1 VKLLERYR
9 SLSDLPAQLPV
20 FPLRGAIA
28 LPRTTIPINVFEP
41 RYLAMVDDVLRGDRL
56 IGIIQPIG
64 DGGTTGSPAERS
76 APLQAIGTV
85 TRLIAHQEQPDGRVL
100 ITLCGVCRFDVAGE
114 APTDTPYRTLE
125 ISCDRFGQDLDA
137 ADDRDVARAPLLA
150 TLRRYLNA
158 RNLDADWPAIENS
171 DNEDLVNGLAI
182 AGPFEPAEKQA
193 LLATMTLAERAR
205 MLIAL
210 TEFDLA
216 CGAAK
221 PGPRLQ

>member
-1 VKLLERYR
+1 MKSLERYR
-9 SLSDLPAQLPV
+9 SPSDLPARIPV

-41 RYLAMVDDVLRGDRL
+41 RYLAMVDDVLRGDRF
-56 IGIIQPIG
+56 IGIIQPTG
-64 DGGTTGSPAERS
+64 DGGATGSPAERS
-76 APLQAIGTV
+76 APLQSIGTA
-85 TRLIAHQEQPDGRVL
+85 TRLIGHQEQPDGRVV
-100 ITLCGVCRFDVAGE
+100 ITLCGVCRFDVVGE
-114 APTDTPYRTLE
+114 AQTRTPYRMLE
-125 ISCDRFGQDLDA
+125 VSCDRFGQDLYA

-150 TLRRYLNA
+150 ALRRYLEA
-158 RNLDADWPAIENS
+158 RNLNADWPAIENS
-171 DNEDLVNGLAI
+171 DNEDLINGLAI

-210 TEFDLA
+210 TEIDLA
-216 CGAAK
+216 GGAVK